1 MPLSEFVM
9 KGMEVKILSIRVA
22 VVLVRRVGLF
32 MAGKSDWETFLLPN
46 SAVGGWVS
54 EFKRLRL

>member
-1 MPLSEFVM
+1 M
-9 KGMEVKILSIRVA
+9 KGNEVKILSIRVA
-22 VVLVRRVGLF
+22 ELVVRRVGLF
-32 MAGKSDWETFLLPN
+32 ITGKRDAVKLILAN